1 MLVLRPCNRFR
12 ILKREQKRFTQISS
26 YVILKVTIL
35 SMYCGFFS
43 RLFIEENIKP
53 RAKFRR
59 IMCIR

>member
-1 MLVLRPCNRFR
+1 MLVLRPCNQFR
-12 ILKREQKRFTQISS
+12 ILKREQKRFTQIS

-35 SMYCGFFS
+35 SMYCGFLS
-43 RLFIEENIKP
+43 RPFIEENIKP